1 MNIQNLYRPL
11 ALLSIV
17 SLVLATTFTGG
28 SASAESSDAD
38 VPPGQL
44 TRRGVSGTVAAVK
57 AGSIIVSTKF
67 GNVTI
72 GVGDGTIIKSRGE
85 IIDLVDINVGDRAG
99 VLLDKAPD
107 APKDPDEIDL
117 SALEATD
124 DSSPTVT
131 PVPQSDDTSPTVTPV
146 PQVDDTSATAT
157 PEPTETPTPEPT
169 ATSTPE
175 PTATP
180 TAIPTATPPANA
192 DDTSPTPT
200 PDVSTQQQVDDSG
213 FTPTPTPPT
222 LSDDTSPSPPAIAT
236 LVPLFR
242 QNVTALR
249 ISIVPSQAT
258 RSHECVVVT
267 ETGDG
272 TTTVLDADGNEI
284 ELEGDE
290 GT

>member
-117 SALEATD
+117 SAPEATD

-131 PVPQSDDTSPTVTPV
+131 PVPQSDDTSPYCY
-146 PQVDDTSATAT
+146 ACA
-157 PEPTETPTPEPT
+157 
-169 ATSTPE
+169 A
-175 PTATP
+175 
-180 TAIPTATPPANA
+180 
-192 DDTSPTPT
+192 
-200 PDVSTQQQVDDSG
+200 G
-213 FTPTPTPPT
+213 
-222 LSDDTSPSPPAIAT
+222 
-236 LVPLFR
+236 R
-242 QNVTALR
+242 
-249 ISIVPSQAT
+249 
-258 RSHECVVVT
+258 
-267 ETGDG
+267 
-272 TTTVLDADGNEI
+272 
-284 ELEGDE
+284 
-290 GT
+290 

>member
-1 MNIQNLYRPL
+1 
-11 ALLSIV
+11 
-17 SLVLATTFTGG
+17 
-28 SASAESSDAD
+28 
-38 VPPGQL
+38 
-44 TRRGVSGTVAAVK
+44 
-57 AGSIIVSTKF
+57 
-67 GNVTI
+67 
-72 GVGDGTIIKSRGE
+72 
-85 IIDLVDINVGDRAG
+85 
-99 VLLDKAPD
+99 
-107 APKDPDEIDL
+107 
-117 SALEATD
+117 
-124 DSSPTVT
+124 
-131 PVPQSDDTSPTVTPV
+131 V

-236 LVPLFR
+236 LVPSFR

-249 ISIVPSQAT
+249 ISIVPSKAT
-258 RSHECVVVT
+258 CSHECVVVT